1 MKSPLGSRRGQVRDS
16 GMQLTPDVYLIGGG
30 SFGFDMS
37 SPYDCHVYAIRSGQE
52 LALVDVGTGLD
63 IDSIISN
70 MRQDHL
76 DPSAVSQIFVTHYH
90 TDHAGGLA
98 AWRDL
103 TGARVHASVGSTAA
117 ITTGDAQ
124 AIGLEAAQ
132 RGGFYPTDY
141 EFRACPVDV
150 ELAGGELLAVG
161 DLTIIPHNSPGHCY
175 GHAVY
180 HLTGGDRSYLFSGD
194 CLFHGG
200 TIILQNIPDC
210 SIPDY
215 AATMERLST
224 LQFDALLPGH
234 LSISLRNGK
243 RHVDTAANA
252 FRSLGLP
259 RQAIQL

>member
-1 MKSPLGSRRGQVRDS
+1 VR
-16 GMQLTPDVYLIGGG
+16 LTTDVYLIGGG
-30 SFGFDMS
+30 SFAFDMS
-37 SPYDCHVYAIRSGQE
+37 SPFDCHIYAVRSGDE
-52 LALVDVGTGLD
+52 IALIDVGTGLERESILANMKED
-63 IDSIISN
+63 GLDSNAISK
-70 MRQDHL
+70 
-76 DPSAVSQIFVTHYH
+76 IFVTHYH

-98 AWRDL
+98 AWREM
-103 TGARVHASVGSTAA
+103 TGARVYASVGSTPA
-117 ITTGDAQ
+117 IASGDAK

-132 RGGFYPTDY
+132 RGGFYPADY
-141 EFRACPVDV
+141 VFHPCPVDV
-150 ELAGGELLAVG
+150 QLEGGETLQIG
-161 DLTIIPHNSPGHCY
+161 NLTITPHHSPGHCD
-175 GHAVY
+175 GHMVY
-180 HLTGGDRSYLFSGD
+180 QLTGSDRSDLFSGD

-210 SIPDY
+210 NIPEY

-224 LQFDALLPGH
+224 LRFDGLLPGH

>member
-1 MKSPLGSRRGQVRDS
+1 
-16 GMQLTPDVYLIGGG
+16 MQLTPDVFLIGGG

-52 LALVDVGTGLD
+52 LALIDVGTGLD
-63 IDSIISN
+63 NDSIISN

-76 DPSAVSQIFVTHYH
+76 DPGAVSQIFVTHYH
-90 TDHAGGLA
+90 ADHAGGLA

-103 TGARVHASVGSTAA
+103 TGARVHASVGSTPA
-117 ITTGDAQ
+117 ITSGDAK

-150 ELAGGELLAVG
+150 ELAGGEPLPLG
-161 DLTIIPHNSPGHCY
+161 ELTITAHNSPGHCH

-194 CLFHGG
+194 CIFHGG

-215 AATMERLST
+215 AETMERLST

-234 LSISLRNGK
+234 LSITLRNGK
-243 RHVDTAANA
+243 RHVDTAVNA

>member
-1 MKSPLGSRRGQVRDS
+1 
-16 GMQLTPDVYLIGGG
+16 MQLTPDVYLIGGG

-52 LALVDVGTGLD
+52 LALIDVGTGLD
-63 IDSIISN
+63 VESIVSN

-98 AWRDL
+98 AWREL
-103 TGARVHASVGSTAA
+103 TGARVHASVDSTPA
-117 ITTGDAQ
+117 ITSGDAK

-132 RGGFYPTDY
+132 RGGFYPKDY
-141 EFRACPVDV
+141 EFRPCPVDV
-150 ELAGGELLAVG
+150 ELAGGEALPLG
-161 DLTIIPHNSPGHCY
+161 NLTITPHNSPGHCY

-215 AATMERLST
+215 AETMERLST
-224 LQFDALLPGH
+224 LEFDALLPGH
-234 LSISLRNGK
+234 LSITLRNGK
-243 RHVDTAANA
+243 RHVDTAVKA

>member
-1 MKSPLGSRRGQVRDS
+1 VR
-16 GMQLTPDVYLIGGG
+16 LTPDVFLVGGG
-30 SFGFDMS
+30 SFAFDMS
-37 SPYDCHVYAIRSGQE
+37 SPFDCHVYAVRSGSE
-52 LALVDVGTGLD
+52 IALIDVGTGLD
-63 IDSIISN
+63 IDSITSN
-70 MRQDHL
+70 MRQDGL

-90 TDHAGGLA
+90 ADHAGGLA
-98 AWRDL
+98 TWRDL
-103 TGARVHASVGSTAA
+103 TGARVHASAGSTPA
-117 ITTGDAQ
+117 IASGDAKT
-124 AIGLEAAQ
+124 IGLEAAQ
-132 RGGFYPTDY
+132 RGGFYPADY
-141 EFRACPVDV
+141 VFRACPVDV
-150 ELAGGELLAVG
+150 QVDGGELLRIG
-161 DLTIIPHNSPGHCY
+161 DFTITPHNSPGHCY

-180 HLTGGDRSYLFSGD
+180 HLTGSDRLYLFSGD

-215 AATMERLST
+215 AATMEHLST

-234 LSISLRNGK
+234 LSITLRNGK